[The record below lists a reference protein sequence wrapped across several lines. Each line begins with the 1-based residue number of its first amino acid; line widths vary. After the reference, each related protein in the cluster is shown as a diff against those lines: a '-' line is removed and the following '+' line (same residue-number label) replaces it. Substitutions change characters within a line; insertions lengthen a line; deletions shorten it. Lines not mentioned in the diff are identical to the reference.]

1 MKLVLSLKLGKD
13 EQYFQLT
20 IIKNYVA
27 SISVLPE
34 DFLRTSLGHVKTA
47 VDLNSHSVEN
57 FWR

>member
-1 MKLVLSLKLGKD
+1 MKLVLSLKD

-47 VDLNSHSVEN
+47 IDLNFHAVEN
-57 FWR
+57 LWR